1 MDSFPFNFTIN
12 YKMEI
17 FKLKPPS
24 NFTLL
29 KEATCEKFDITICNI
44 FYIEESGYEKEI
56 KNDEDYINLIN
67 ILTEEK
73 YSEIELIVK
82 TEKDISKH
90 RKVSLRKRSSM
101 RENNQISSVS
111 MTNNHNDEEEDETNG
126 ELGMQN
132 DYNYFG
138 DTRNR
143 KGMYDDGY
151 TNQNKGFK
159 EQKRIYYIKEKK
171 NMQRMEQFGKEKEEE
186 EEEDEKEEEREKKH
200 KRKLKNKSEKNIDEN
215 NNYTEIIKP
224 VKKKKNP
231 KKERTKW

>member
-1 MDSFPFNFTIN
+1 MDSFPFTFSIN

-29 KEATCEKFDITICNI
+29 KEATCEKFDITMCKI
-44 FYIEESGYEKEI
+44 FFIDESGFEKEI
-56 KNDEDYINLIN
+56 KNDNDYLNLIN
-67 ILTEEK
+67 ILTEDR
-73 YSEIELIVK
+73 YSEIELIIK

-101 RENNQISSVS
+101 RENNNIPVS
-111 MTNNHNDEEEDETNG
+111 NHNNAIDEEEEINQ

-143 KGMYDDGY
+143 KGMYDEGY
-151 TNQNKGFK
+151 TNHNKGYN

-171 NMQRMEQFGKEKEEE
+171 ICKEWNKWEM
-186 EEEDEKEEEREKKH
+186 KK
-200 KRKLKNKSEKNIDEN
+200 KRKKR
-215 NNYTEIIKP
+215 
-224 VKKKKNP
+224 KKKKK
-231 KKERTKW
+231 KKEAIKEN

>member
-1 MDSFPFNFTIN
+1 MDSFPFTFSIN

-29 KEATCEKFDITICNI
+29 KEATCEKFDITLCKI
-44 FYIEESGYEKEI
+44 FFIDESGYEKEI
-56 KNDEDYINLIN
+56 KDDNDYFNLIN

-73 YSEIELIVK
+73 YSEIELIIK

-90 RKVSLRKRSSM
+90 RKISLRKRSSM
-101 RENNQISSVS
+101 RENNNISAS
-111 MTNNHNDEEEDETNG
+111 NHINAIDEDDEYNQ

-143 KGMYDDGY
+143 KGMYDEGY
-151 TNQNKGFK
+151 TKQNKGYN

-171 NMQRMEQFGKEKEEE
+171 NMQRMEQIQNEEEEEEEE
-186 EEEDEKEEEREKKH
+186 EEEDRRH
-200 KRKLKNKSEKNIDEN
+200 KRKLKNKTQKNIDEN
-215 NNYTEIIKP
+215 NNYYEIVKP